1 MAEMLVKLFS
11 KEIQSNLFPN
21 NEFYKS
27 SQLDGG
33 VNINA
38 KTVDI
43 PQAGAKP
50 TIIKNPTSF
59 PLTIG
64 SRTDDVLTYSVDHFV
79 TAPTAIQDVNEM
91 VISYSKR
98 ASVLQDHA
106 KVLNSRVADEIAV
119 AWSPTLAAQL
129 SRTTGSASGSALA
142 PSATGTRLALT
153 RDDIALI
160 ATKFDRDDV
169 PVSERNIL
177 FDADLYAQLLKIDSF
192 INFDYINRKPTVDG
206 QIGEIFGMKVFK
218 RSRAVLYTNAGTPV
232 KKAVGATGAVT
243 DNLAA
248 LAWASGEVRRAEGI
262 AKIYSD
268 LDNPA
273 FVGSVFNAAVRSGG
287 TFARADQK
295 GVYSLIQAN
304 S

>member
-1 MAEMLVKLFS
+1 MAEMLIKLFS
-11 KEIQSNLFPN
+11 KEIQPNLFPS

-27 SQLDGG
+27 SKLDGG
-33 VNINA
+33 VDINA
-38 KTVDI
+38 KTVDV

-64 SRTDDVLTYSVDHFV
+64 SRTDDVLTYSVDQYV

-98 ASVLQDHA
+98 ADVLKDHA
-106 KVLNSRVADEIAV
+106 LVLNSRVSDEIAV
-119 AWSPTLAAQL
+119 AWSPSNASQI
-129 SRTTGSASGSALA
+129 SRTSGAADGSALA
-142 PSATGTRLALT
+142 TGATGTRNSIVRA
-153 RDDIALI
+153 DIALL

-169 PVSERNIL
+169 PMSDRFMLVP
-177 FDADLYAQLLKIDSF
+177 ADLYAQLLKIDSF
-192 INFDYINRKPTVDG
+192 INFDYVNRKPTVDG

-218 RSRAVLYTNAGTPV
+218 RSRAVTYTNAGTPV
-232 KKAVGATGAVT
+232 KKEVGAATAVT
-243 DNLAA
+243 DNLAI
-248 LAWASGEVRRAEGI
+248 LAWASGEVRRAEGL

-268 LDNPA
+268 IDNPA

-287 TFARADQK
+287 TFARTDQK
-295 GVYSLIQAN
+295 GVYSLVQTV
-304 S
+304 